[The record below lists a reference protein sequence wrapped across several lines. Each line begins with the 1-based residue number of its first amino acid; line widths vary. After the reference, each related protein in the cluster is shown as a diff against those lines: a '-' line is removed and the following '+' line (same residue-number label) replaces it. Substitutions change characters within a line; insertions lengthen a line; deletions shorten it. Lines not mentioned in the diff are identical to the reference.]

1 MKTIFVT
8 AAAAAALL
16 GAAAITT
23 IPALAAS
30 PSVEQCSNGLFNKNH
45 PDLCKGISPSDAYGQ
60 NDGDTAGP
68 GSRPVV

>member
-1 MKTIFVT
+1 MKTLIAS
-8 AAAAAALL
+8 AAAMGFAVAMVVAAV
-16 GAAAITT
+16 
-23 IPALAAS
+23 PVSAAS